1 MAAPLLAAHAEHSVL
16 PVSTLA
22 EAWRDLT
29 IIIINVLA
37 RKISALVPLKTME
50 VLVFK
55 LPI

>member
-1 MAAPLLAAHAEHSVL
+1 M